1 MSDHGLQVQIFIPLF
16 AFTEGSIKS
25 PNITIKS
32 SVYIYSK
39 VIKTEKKTKTKKQG
53 YLLKT
58 FLNKNIL
65 I

>member
-1 MSDHGLQVQIFIPLF
+1 MSDHGLQIQIFIPPF

-39 VIKTEKKTKTKKQG
+39 VIKIKTEKKLKQRN
-53 YLLKT
+53 KAT
-58 FLNKNIL
+58 F
-65 I
+65 